1 MNIPHKNKKSLNILV
16 YGNIPITNKDIYS
29 SFNAAKLLTVSSS
42 KILFKELTHETY
54 DILLFDYDILS
65 INGEQNLL
73 EKINLVHPWI
83 ILIPI
88 VDSEYNIKTSISY
101 KFLLIKKDNIK
112 ETLKNTSKKVN
123 NELKKNHIPSFSY
136 DLFLKLQNSTINI
149 FEEGKKQALYDA
161 IITVLQTYF
170 SDISLA
176 FINLHN
182 TRDTVLLNIPNEESD
197 KFSESIRQ
205 SYELEFSS
213 IQNVSPI
220 IDAVLKE
227 NIENKNFKLL
237 YFLPELRCT
246 TSNIVFTVFETNN
259 SSYKD
264 SNSFLILLKY
274 IHKIITVI
282 KKHHSDKYIDTLT
295 NAYSY
300 QYLHNLFQYYISY
313 DQKEYQPFNI
323 IMLNIDDF
331 KEYNRGYG
339 IEAASQLLKEIAD
352 FLIEVS
358 GPDKI
363 VSRLFADEFII
374 LFNENDKTDVV
385 DFSKEIMDKI
395 YKNSIKVMEIPIY
408 LKLSI
413 SIFSSNDFQAK
424 DLNQILEFAHKALE
438 LAKNNGG
445 NQIVNCTEVFT
456 ALNKKESLK
465 TRNALTDE
473 KQKSNVLIIDDEL
486 VTLTLFERVVKN
498 CGFNVT
504 TCNNPID
511 AQKIIKSNHDS
522 IDIIITDINM
532 PKMNGFE
539 LVKYIQS
546 VDKNIISIIT
556 TAEDSVN
563 NVIKI
568 LRIGAFNF
576 IRKPP
581 KQEEVSEILN
591 RAVARRKLKLKLS
604 NFNRL
609 LKKELKDKTHALN
622 FALLQL
628 RSSYLKT
635 MEVIVNIL
643 DKHENKTADHSRKV
657 SKLATIL
664 AQEMGINDQEEL
676 KSIESGALLHDIGK
690 IGISDL
696 IINKNGKL
704 NSAEKTIMKTHSQL
718 GYEIIST
725 IPILKNAAEMIYSHH
740 ERFDG
745 NGYPRQLKGNDI
757 IITARIFAV
766 ADSFDAIRSDRPY
779 RKGSSLTEAV
789 KEINL
794 NSGTQFDPEVVSAFN
809 RCYIKLNK
817 FYQ

>member
-1 MNIPHKNKKSLNILV
+1 MSHKNKKNLNILI
-16 YGNIPITNKDIYS
+16 YEDIPITDKNIYS
-29 SFNAAKLLTVSSS
+29 SFNVEKLVSINSS
-42 KILFKELTHETY
+42 KILFEKLTHETF
-54 DILLFDYDILS
+54 DIILFDYDLLS
-65 INGEQNLL
+65 ISNEKNLI
-73 EKINLVHPWI
+73 EKICLVHPWI

-88 VDSEYNIKTSISY
+88 ADNEYNIKTSIAY
-101 KFLLIKKDNIK
+101 KLFPIKKNNIEK
-112 ETLKNTSKKVN
+112 ALESISIKINS
-123 NELKKNHIPSFSY
+123 ELEKRYLSPFSH
-136 DLFLKLQNSTINI
+136 DLFLKLQSCTINI
-149 FEEGKKQALYDA
+149 IGEKEKQVLYNA
-161 IITVLQTYF
+161 VITVLKSYF
-170 SDISLA
+170 PDISLA

-182 TRDTVLLNIPNEESD
+182 SRDITLLNIPDEELIN
-197 KFSESIRQ
+197 FSEPIRQ
-205 SYELEFSS
+205 NYKLEFSN
-213 IQNVSPI
+213 IQNISP
-220 IDAVLKE
+220 V
-227 NIENKNFKLL
+227 IEATLNKNKTNKNYKLL
-237 YFLPELRCT
+237 YILPELRCT
-246 TSNIVFTVFETNN
+246 TSNIVFTVFETNS

-264 SNSFLILLKY
+264 SNNILILLKY
-274 IHKIITVI
+274 IHEIITVI

-313 DQKEYQPFNI
+313 DKKKYQPFNI
-323 IMLNIDDF
+323 VMLNIDDF
-331 KEYNRGYG
+331 KEYNRVYG
-339 IEAASQLLKEIAD
+339 IEAASQLLEKLAD
-352 FLIEVS
+352 FLINFS
-358 GPDKI
+358 GPNKI

-374 LFNENDKTDVV
+374 LFNDTNEINAI
-385 DFSKEIMDKI
+385 DFSKKIMDRL

-413 SIFSSNDFQAK
+413 SIFSSNDFKVK
-424 DLNQILEFAHKALE
+424 DLNQIIEFAHKALE
-438 LAKNNGG
+438 LAKHNGG
-445 NQIVNCTEVFT
+445 NQIVNCSEVFT
-456 ALNKKESLK
+456 TLNKDE
-465 TRNALTDE
+465 TELTNNISINE

-486 VTLTLFERVVKN
+486 VTLTLFEKVVTS

-511 AQKIIKSNHDS
+511 AQKIIKSNHTS

-539 LVKYIQS
+539 LVKYIQGI
-546 VDKNIISIIT
+546 DKNIISIIT
-556 TAEDSVN
+556 TAEDSVD

-581 KQEEVSEILN
+581 KQEEINEILS

-643 DKHENKTADHSRKV
+643 DKHENKTADHSKKV

-664 AQEMGINDQEEL
+664 AQEMGIDDPEKL

-704 NSAEKTIMKTHSQL
+704 NTEEKVIMQTHSQL
-718 GYEIIST
+718 GYDIVNT

-745 NGYPRQLKGNDI
+745 KGYPRQLKGNDI
-757 IITARIFAV
+757 VIAARLFAV

-794 NSGTQFDPEVVSAFN
+794 HSGTQFDPEVVSAFN
-809 RCYIKLNK
+809 RCYIKFNK